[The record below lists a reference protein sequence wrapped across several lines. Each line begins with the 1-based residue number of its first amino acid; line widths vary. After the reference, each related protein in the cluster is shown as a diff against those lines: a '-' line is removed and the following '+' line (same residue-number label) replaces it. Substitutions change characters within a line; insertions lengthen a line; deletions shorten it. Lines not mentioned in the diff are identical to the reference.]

1 MGTHTHTHTY
11 TQTITKWRMYME
23 LQIEKKATQDEK
35 KQFTKLIMLYE
46 KQCMLQVIE
55 EPTREE
61 NTLDLLF
68 TNEVSIITELELN
81 KSAISDHNR
90 IELNTKYRIRE
101 EILQQNYQKIDWD
114 LIIKHIK
121 DMKWKNICERGVAI
135 EVIELLLSKLNEI
148 CLDNAPK
155 RN

>member
-68 TNEVSIITELELN
+68 TNEISIITEIEVN

-90 IELNTKYRIRE
+90 IEINTNYIIRE
-101 EILQQNYQKIDWD
+101 EKVQQNYQKIDNT
-114 LIIKHIK
+114 
-121 DMKWKNICERGVAI
+121 MR
-135 EVIELLLSKLNEI
+135 SLNFSMQ
-148 CLDNAPK
+148 K
-155 RN
+155 KK